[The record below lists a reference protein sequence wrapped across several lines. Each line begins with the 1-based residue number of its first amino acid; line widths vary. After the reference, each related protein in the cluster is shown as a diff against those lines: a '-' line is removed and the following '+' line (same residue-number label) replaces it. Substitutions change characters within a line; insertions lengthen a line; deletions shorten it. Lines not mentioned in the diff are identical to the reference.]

1 MKPLLLH
8 GHERA
13 ITQIKYN
20 REGDLL
26 FSSSKDNKPNV
37 WYSLNGERLGTF
49 NGHQGAVW
57 CIDVDWTTTRF
68 LSGAGD
74 NTLKVWDCETGKE
87 IGNITTNS
95 SVRTCLFS
103 YSGNMAVY
111 TTDRA
116 LKHNCEIFIIDV
128 RNVDESISHADPIL
142 RIPIKGSRVSSILWD
157 NLDETIITGHESGDL
172 IKWDLKSGK
181 EISSTTREHE
191 QQINDMQ
198 WNKDGTMFV
207 TASKDHTA
215 KLFDAADLMLLK
227 TYKTERPVNSAAIS
241 PIFEHVVVGGGQDAM
256 DVTTT
261 SARVGKFD
269 SRFFHM
275 VFEEEFGRVK
285 GHFGPINSVAFHP
298 DGKSYSSGGED
309 GYVRVHNFDSSYF
322 EYNFDY

>member
-1 MKPLLLH
+1 MKPLILQ

-26 FSSSKDNKPNV
+26 FSASKDNKPDV

-57 CIDVDWTTTRF
+57 CIDVDWTSTRF
-68 LSGAGD
+68 MSGAGD
-74 NTLKVWDCETGKE
+74 NSCKIWDIETGKE
-87 IGNITTNS
+87 VSNIVALS
-95 SVRTCLFS
+95 SVRTCMFS
-103 YSGNMAVY
+103 YSANMAVY
-111 TTDRA
+111 STDKA
-116 LKHNCEIFIIDV
+116 MKQPCEMFVIDT
-128 RNVDESISHADPIL
+128 RTVDASTVNQAPVL
-142 RIPIKGSRVSSILWD
+142 RIPISGPKISSILFD
-157 NLDETIITGHESGDL
+157 NLEDSIITGHENGEL
-172 IKWDLKSGK
+172 ITWDLKTGK
-181 EISSTTREHE
+181 QLNNVREHE
-191 QQINDMQ
+191 ELINDMQ
-198 WNKDGTMFV
+198 WNKDQTMFI

-215 KLFDAADLMLLK
+215 KLFDAKDLILLK

-241 PIFEHVVVGGGQDAM
+241 PILDHVVVGGGQDAM

-269 SRFFHM
+269 SRFFHL

-309 GYVRVHNFDSSYF
+309 GFVRVHTFDPSYF

>member
-1 MKPLLLH
+1 MKPIMLH

-26 FSSSKDNKPNV
+26 FSASKGNKPNV

-49 NGHQGAVW
+49 NGHQGAIW
-57 CIDVDWTTTRF
+57 CIDVDWMTSKF
-68 LSGAGD
+68 MSGAGD
-74 NTLKVWDCETGKE
+74 NSLKLWDCQTGKE
-87 IGNITTNS
+87 IASISTNS
-95 SVRTCLFS
+95 SVRTCNFS
-103 YSGNMAVY
+103 YSANMAAY
-111 TTDRA
+111 CTDKA
-116 LKHNCEIFIIDV
+116 LKHMCEMFI
-128 RNVDESISHADPIL
+128 VDTRIVDDSLGSAEPIL
-142 RIPIKGSRVSSILWD
+142 RIPINGPRVSSLLWGA
-157 NLDETIITGHESGDL
+157 LDETLLTGHENGE
-172 IKWDLKSGK
+172 IIQWDLKMGK
-181 EISSTTREHE
+181 KLNSTKKHTHL
-191 QQINDMQ
+191 INDMQ
-198 WNKDGTMFV
+198 MSGNGSMFI

-215 KLFDAADLMLLK
+215 KLFDSDDLQCLK

-241 PIFEHVVVGGGQDAM
+241 PILEHVVLGGGQDAM

-275 VFEEEFGRVK
+275 VFEEEFGKVK

-309 GYVRVHNFDSSYF
+309 GYVRIHSFDQSYF
-322 EYNFDY
+322 EYAFDY